1 MRPKKPK
8 LERPIRLVCFD
19 LDGVLIEAKSSW
31 VAVHEA
37 FGVQNEA
44 SLAEFLHGRISE
56 EEFIRRDV
64 ALWLQK
70 KPDAHRDDIDRILA
84 GVVLHPGAKDT
95 IRALHAANVH
105 TAIVSGGIALA
116 ARRVAER
123 LAIPHVSA
131 NELLTHP
138 DGRLT
143 GEGVVNTPLRDK
155 SRPVRGFAAALD
167 IPLEQ
172 VASVGNSAPDIPM
185 FWASGLGIAFDPM
198 DEATRKEADVRVE
211 GRDLRDLLPF
221 LLGDPKRPSRKA

>member
-1 MRPKKPK
+1 MKPP

-37 FGVQNEA
+37 FGVENEA
-44 SLAEFLHGRISE
+44 SLAAFLHGDISE

-64 ALWLQK
+64 ALWLAK
-70 KPDAHRDDIDRILA
+70 KPHVTDADIDRILS
-84 GVVLHPGAKDT
+84 GVVLHPGAHELVQ
-95 IRALHAANVH
+95 ALHAANIH
-105 TAIVSGGIALA
+105 TAVVSGGIGLA
-116 ARRVAER
+116 ARRVARE
-123 LAIPHVSA
+123 LGIPHVSA

-155 SRPVRGFAAALD
+155 SRPVRQFAAELQ
-167 IPLEQ
+167 IPPGQ

-185 FWASGLGIAFDPM
+185 FWSSGLGIAFDPM
-198 DEATRKEADVRVE
+198 DEATRTEADAVVE
-211 GRDLRDLLPF
+211 GPDLRDLLSP
-221 LLGDPKRPSRKA
+221 LLPNRRS

>member
-1 MRPKKPK
+1 M
-8 LERPIRLVCFD
+8 CFD

-44 SLAEFLHGRISE
+44 SLNAFLHGEISE

-64 ALWLQK
+64 ALWLGK
-70 KPDAHRDDIDRILA
+70 KPSATSQDIDRILA
-84 GVVLHPGAKDT
+84 NVVLHPGAHDLVD
-95 IRALHAANVH
+95 RLHGAGVH
-105 TAIVSGGIALA
+105 TAVVSGGIALA
-116 ARRVAER
+116 ARRVAR
-123 LAIPHVSA
+123 SLGIAHVSA

-155 SRPVRGFAAALD
+155 SKPVHQIASSLGV
-167 IPLEQ
+167 PLSQ

-198 DEATRKEADVRVE
+198 DEATRQEADAVVA
-211 GRDLRDLLPF
+211 GPNLLDLSPL
-221 LLGDPKRPSRKA
+221 LLGGAPTRRKA